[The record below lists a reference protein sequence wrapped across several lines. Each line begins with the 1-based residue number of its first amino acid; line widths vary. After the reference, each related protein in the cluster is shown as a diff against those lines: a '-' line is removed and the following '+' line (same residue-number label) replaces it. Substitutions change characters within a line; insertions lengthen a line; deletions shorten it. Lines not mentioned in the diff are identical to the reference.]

1 MGPFDTISSIFLGET
16 GGPFTA
22 FGSMSLEQLWA
33 HMTLS
38 ASFLFEK
45 QLAHPWSSAEF
56 FGSTNGL
63 IYSFRQHISGATL
76 GSYDT
81 IGSISLRET
90 VCPSTTIGSI
100 FWQHQW
106 AHSQLSAACLWSN
119 IGPI

>member
-1 MGPFDTISSIFLGET
+1 MF
-16 GGPFTA
+16 
-22 FGSMSLEQLWA
+22 LEQLWA
-33 HMTLS
+33 HMTLL
-38 ASFLFEK
+38 AAFLFDK
-45 QLAHPWSSAEF
+45 RLAHLWSSVEC

-76 GSYDT
+76 GPYDT

-90 VCPSTTIGSI
+90 VGPSTTIGSI
-100 FWQHQW
+100 FRQHQW